1 MSLQRLEISHFRNL
15 HSASLVLDEGL
26 NIITGE
32 NAAGKTS
39 LLEAIFYL
47 SYGRSFRS
55 TNSRQLIQIDQPYFR
70 LIAQLY
76 DPVKDQQ
83 QRIGIERQADQQI
96 LRVNKQPVKRMSE
109 LASLLPVLVL
119 HPDSHQL
126 ISAGPEF
133 RRQFMDWGVFHVEHQ
148 FINYWK
154 SYKAALSQRNAAL
167 RSVQSARL
175 CNLWNNELVNSAQQ
189 IEQQRLLYLQKLQP
203 VIESLAVELFPGYAI
218 ELVYKRG
225 WPSDIEFDEYL
236 QRNLEKDREKGF
248 TQSGP
253 HRADIR
259 ILVNGMSAQT
269 SISRGQQKAL
279 VALLKIAQLSV
290 FSQGSD
296 TPCILLYDDLPA
308 ELDQNNQNKIMHIL
322 SGLNIQLV
330 ISAIDAKQ
338 IDYTDWSR
346 YKVFHV
352 EQGKI
357 SEQTAGA
364 GG

>member
-1 MSLQRLEISHFRNL
+1 MSLQRLEISSFRNL
-15 HSASLVLDEGL
+15 HSANLELDEGL

-76 DPVKDQQ
+76 DAQKDQQ
-83 QRIGIERQADQQI
+83 QRIGIERQPDQQL

-133 RRQFMDWGVFHVEHQ
+133 RRQFLDWGVFHVEHQ
-148 FINYWK
+148 FINHWK
-154 SYKAALSQRNAAL
+154 SYKTALSQRNAAL
-167 RSVQSARL
+167 RAAQPARL
-175 CNLWNNELVNSAQQ
+175 CNLWNNELVSSAQQ
-189 IEQQRLLYLQKLQP
+189 IEQQRLHYLQKLQP
-203 VIESLAVELFPGYAI
+203 VIELLSAQLFPGYVI

-225 WPSDIEFDEYL
+225 WPSDIDFDEYL

-259 ILVNGMSAQT
+259 ILVNGLSAQT

-290 FSQGSD
+290 FSQNSA

-308 ELDQNNQNKIMHIL
+308 ELDHNNQNKIMQIL

-330 ISAIDAKQ
+330 ITAIEAQQ
-338 IDYTDWSR
+338 IDCSGWSR

-352 EQGKI
+352 EHGVVRQ
-357 SEQTAGA
+357 QTDAGE
-364 GG
+364 

>member
-15 HSASLVLDEGL
+15 HSATLELDEGL

-55 TNSRQLIQIDQPYFR
+55 TNSRQLIQLDQPWFR
-70 LIAQLY
+70 LIAQLQH
-76 DPVKDQQ
+76 PHTDQQ
-83 QRIGIERQADQQI
+83 QRIGIERQADQQLI
-96 LRVNKQPVKRMSE
+96 RVNKQPLKRMSE

-148 FINYWK
+148 FINHWK
-154 SYKAALSQRNAAL
+154 SYKTALSQRNAAL
-167 RSVQSARL
+167 RSSQPARL
-175 CNLWNNELVNSAQQ
+175 CNLWNNELVSSAQQ
-189 IEQQRLLYLQKLQP
+189 IEQLRLRYLQKLQP
-203 VIESLAVELFPGYAI
+203 VIEQLSAQLFPGFVI
-218 ELVYKRG
+218 ELQYKRG
-225 WPSDIEFDEYL
+225 WPADIEYDEYL
-236 QRNLEKDREKGF
+236 QRHLEKEREKGF

-259 ILVNGMSAQT
+259 ILVNGLSAQT

-290 FSQGSD
+290 FSQTSD

-308 ELDQNNQNKIMHIL
+308 ELDQLNQNKIMQIL

-330 ISAIDAKQ
+330 ISAIEAHQ
-338 IDYTDWSR
+338 IDCSGWSR

-357 SEQTAGA
+357 SLQTATGE
-364 GG
+364 